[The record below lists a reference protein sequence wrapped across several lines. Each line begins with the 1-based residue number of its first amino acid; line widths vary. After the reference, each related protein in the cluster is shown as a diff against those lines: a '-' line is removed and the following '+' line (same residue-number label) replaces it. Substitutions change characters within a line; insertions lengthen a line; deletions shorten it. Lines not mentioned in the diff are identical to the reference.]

1 MLITFK
7 SKASGSITMFADV
20 AKTLLKMMGQSG
32 ESPGAILAADVPAAL
47 ERLKAAVA
55 AEKERARGEP
65 VDEDKER
72 REGPT
77 VGIAT
82 RAFPLVKLL
91 EEAAAGEADVL
102 WGPTR

>member
-47 ERLKAAVA
+47 ARLKAAVA
-55 AEKERARGEP
+55 AEKERAKGEP
-65 VDEDKER
+65 VDEEKER
-72 REGPT
+72 REGPA

>member
-7 SKASGSITMFADV
+7 SSATGSITMFADV

-47 ERLKAAVA
+47 ARLKSAVD
-55 AEKERARGEP
+55 AEKERAKGEP
-65 VDEDKER
+65 VDDEKER
-72 REGPT
+72 REGPA
-77 VGIAT
+77 VGLAT
-82 RAFPLVKLL
+82 RAYPLIQFL